1 MFISIW
7 ACVVIVFV
15 PAQACRGEDQH
26 RRGESFHRPV
36 HGAPR
41 GDQQSGCWGRAR
53 CCRRASAGTSWPRWP
68 STGPPSWRTRWPPT
82 ACSCTEAGVSLFIW
96 NLWGVVML
104 QRVWSS
110 LQLMCFHTQASCG
123 RPRLPRRTPAQECRL
138 VSSSKNI
145 ALQQNTRG
153 LSAFTLVHS

>member
-1 MFISIW
+1 M
-7 ACVVIVFV
+7 IVFV

-41 GDQQSGCWGRAR
+41 GDQQSGFCGRAR

-96 NLWGVVML
+96 NLWGWSCCRESEVACSSCVFTHRL
-104 QRVWSS
+104 HVGNPDCQGVRQRKSTGWSHPPKT
-110 LQLMCFHTQASCG
+110 LHCNK
-123 RPRLPRRTPAQECRL
+123 TPEGY
-138 VSSSKNI
+138 V
-145 ALQQNTRG
+145 
-153 LSAFTLVHS
+153 LSPEYIHKTLNHKT